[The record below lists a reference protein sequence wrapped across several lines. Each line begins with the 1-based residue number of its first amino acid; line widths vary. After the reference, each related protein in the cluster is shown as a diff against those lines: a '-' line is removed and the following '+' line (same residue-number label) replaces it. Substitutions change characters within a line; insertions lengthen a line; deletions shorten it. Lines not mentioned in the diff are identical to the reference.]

1 MHLNENNLHIIVGAG
16 LTGLSCGYYLT
27 QNHEKCLFLEKES
40 TVGGQAR
47 SYILQN
53 CIFDLGP
60 HVLFCNNNSRGV
72 NLVKELFSAEEYIVT
87 DWTIKFF
94 LYGKYYSLPLT
105 ITDFLN
111 FPIPT
116 AISFLKA
123 ILRRKEKHA
132 DFQSDMTSIMGEKMY
147 RDYFDPFI
155 EKKLMMSGDKLHTD
169 WWRRLK
175 RNYKN
180 DILEHNLDIE
190 TVDQSSLS
198 TPKKLMLA
206 IRNIPKIIFRPKD
219 KLLYPKNGI
228 QMIPQ
233 RLLEFYSQYGG
244 ETLLNTEVVG
254 LKKSNSSITAVIFK
268 DKNGQE
274 KEMPLKNLIW
284 TGSVYQLCKL
294 LHIDAELKY
303 ISCALVFVVIK
314 RKLPKKIK
322 SLYTYYIQKDIIFN
336 RIYYPSYIYE
346 KLVPEGWDA
355 LCVEIT
361 LKEELKSQG
370 KNKIIEKVRAD
381 LGKLGLVKS
390 EDVEV
395 MEYIELA
402 DAYPVYPVDYR
413 ERIKKIFDQLRQYKN
428 LYPVGRMGSFYFSM
442 MPDVIELGEETA
454 RHILS
459 VTK

>member
-1 MHLNENNLHIIVGAG
+1 MVQDKLTIIVGAG
-16 LTGLSCGYYLT
+16 LTGLSCGYYLVSG
-27 QNHEKCLFLEKES
+27 QKKCLLIEQES
-40 TVGGQAR
+40 VVGGQAR
-47 SYILQN
+47 SLIFQD

-60 HVLFCNNNSRGV
+60 HVLFCNNNSPGIE
-72 NLVKELFSAEEYIVT
+72 LIKELFKSEEYIIT
-87 DWTIKFF
+87 DFTINFF
-94 LYGKYYSLPLT
+94 LYGKYYNLPLSPL
-105 ITDFLN
+105 DFLN

-116 AISFLKA
+116 ALSFLKA
-123 ILRRKEKHA
+123 IIRRQKKQT
-132 DFQSDMTSIMGEKMY
+132 DFKSDMTSILGEKMY
-147 RDYFDPFI
+147 QDYFGPFI
-155 EKKLMMSGDKLHTD
+155 EKKLMISGNKLHTD

-190 TVDQSSLS
+190 TIDQSSLS
-198 TPKKLMLA
+198 IPKKLMLA
-206 IRNIPKIIFRPKD
+206 IRNISKIVFLPKD

-254 LKKSNSSITAVIFK
+254 LKKSNSSITAITFK

-284 TGSVYQLCKL
+284 TGSVCQLCKL
-294 LHIDAELKY
+294 LDIDAELTY

-314 RKLPKKIK
+314 RKLPKIIK

-336 RIYYPSYIYE
+336 RIYYPSHIYE

-361 LKEELKSQG
+361 LKEALKSLG
-370 KNKIIEKVRAD
+370 KNKTIEKVRDD
-381 LGKLGLVKS
+381 LEKLGLVKP
-390 EDVEV
+390 EDIET
-395 MEYIELA
+395 MEYIEIT

-413 ERIKKIFDQLRQYKN
+413 ERIKKIFDQLLQYKN

-454 RHILS
+454 KHILS
-459 VTK
+459 TDG